1 MKIKLKELLQSKNKS
16 QYWLSKQT
24 DITPQNIG
32 RLANNK
38 TTSISFDNLEKIC
51 KALECTPND
60 IFEIEID

>member
-1 MKIKLKELLQSKNKS
+1 MKIKLKELLESKNKS

-38 TTSISFDNLEKIC
+38 TSSITFDNLEKIC
-51 KALECTPND
+51 NALECTPND
-60 IFEIEID
+60 IFEIEKK

>member
-1 MKIKLKELLQSKNKS
+1 MKIKLKELLESKNKS

-38 TTSISFDNLEKIC
+38 TSSITFDNLEKIC
-51 KALECTPND
+51 NALECTPND
-60 IFEIEID
+60 IFEIEDQ